1 MRDRVHGSKPRVKPE
16 VTSCV
21 VVMGG
26 GVMARAMDHGV
37 SISGRDTASL
47 SEPLTSSVH
56 GGDVTAAE
64 TKA

>member
-1 MRDRVHGSKPRVKPE
+1 
-16 VTSCV
+16 
-21 VVMGG
+21 
-26 GVMARAMDHGV
+26 MARAMDHGV